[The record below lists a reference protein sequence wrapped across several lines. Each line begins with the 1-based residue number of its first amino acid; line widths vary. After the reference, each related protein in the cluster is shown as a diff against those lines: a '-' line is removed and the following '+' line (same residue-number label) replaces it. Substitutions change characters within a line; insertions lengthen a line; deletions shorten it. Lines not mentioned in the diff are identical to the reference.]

1 MPPVDLKFVVSF
13 TSQDDHHRVIN
24 LTNSDGISR
33 KWLSHPSHRTG
44 QIEAVFQL
52 NEDCVISY
60 MDIVEVQVGKSDWP
74 QDREYLTILPT
85 VSFMNPV
92 ECRTTTNPTKTRK
105 FDNVHSKDVK
115 TDGLDCTKDKNKSVK
130 SIQKHFFGQT
140 FQSKSH
146 EDVLKSRL
154 MKIAGSSENG
164 TEHHEAMPRTAKLV
178 LAASEGKKTPKF
190 KDNIGNRPFLYS
202 NHLVQKYG
210 PQFEE
215 EVTDFLASFEIGKDE
230 LDKVTIADIRHKFE
244 KLKKRKL
251 TQEEKKVFVKK
262 ARDHICEKFSS
273 ENVSETNSS
282 DPTQN
287 KIPKLDTER
296 LKTNKYGYNWTSNAT
311 LSPASKDFIQKVP
324 AGGKINVMKENENI
338 KGAKY
343 REVLN
348 DSDVI
353 RVNKTLVKKNGL
365 LQNNSASPTVNSPCI
380 NSTND
385 EWLSSS
391 SPE

>member
-1 MPPVDLKFVVSF
+1 M
-13 TSQDDHHRVIN
+13 DDHHRVSN

-60 MDIVEVQVGKSDWP
+60 MDIGVHWCASVEVQVGKSDWP

-92 ECRTTTNPTKTRK
+92 ECRTGTNPTKTRK
-105 FDNVHSKDVK
+105 FDNDVK
-115 TDGLDCTKDKNKSVK
+115 TDGLDRNKDKNKSVK

-140 FQSKSH
+140 FQSKSP

-190 KDNIGNRPFLYS
+190 KDNIGNRPALYL

-215 EVTDFLASFEIGKDE
+215 EVTDFLASFEIDKDE
-230 LDKVTIADIRHKFE
+230 LDKVTIAGSINNF
-244 KLKKRKL
+244 
-251 TQEEKKVFVKK
+251 
-262 ARDHICEKFSS
+262 
-273 ENVSETNSS
+273 NVTM
-282 DPTQN
+282 
-287 KIPKLDTER
+287 
-296 LKTNKYGYNWTSNAT
+296 AT
-311 LSPASKDFIQKVP
+311 
-324 AGGKINVMKENENI
+324 
-338 KGAKY
+338 Y
-343 REVLN
+343 
-348 DSDVI
+348 
-353 RVNKTLVKKNGL
+353 
-365 LQNNSASPTVNSPCI
+365 CI
-380 NSTND
+380 Y
-385 EWLSSS
+385 
-391 SPE
+391 

>member
-60 MDIVEVQVGKSDWP
+60 MDIGVQWCASVEVQVGKSDWP

-105 FDNVHSKDVK
+105 FDNEDFSEDVCQKKWDRIKVICRQPFRKDVQFGLCFLKVHSKDVK

-146 EDVLKSRL
+146 EDILKSRL

-273 ENVSETNSS
+273 ENVSETKF
-282 DPTQN
+282 Q
-287 KIPKLDTER
+287 
-296 LKTNKYGYNWTSNAT
+296 
-311 LSPASKDFIQKVP
+311 
-324 AGGKINVMKENENI
+324 
-338 KGAKY
+338 
-343 REVLN
+343 
-348 DSDVI
+348 
-353 RVNKTLVKKNGL
+353 
-365 LQNNSASPTVNSPCI
+365 
-380 NSTND
+380 
-385 EWLSSS
+385 
-391 SPE
+391 